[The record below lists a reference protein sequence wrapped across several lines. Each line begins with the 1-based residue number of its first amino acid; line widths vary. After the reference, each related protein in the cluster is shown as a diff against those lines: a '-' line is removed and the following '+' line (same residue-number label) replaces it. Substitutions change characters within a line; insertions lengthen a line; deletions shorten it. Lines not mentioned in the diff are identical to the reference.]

1 MNMKNDEEMYQSLL
15 MRFQAYQAKKRQ
27 RMRTLRRTVPVLA
40 GFGCAA
46 VSGFVWRTHF
56 TEPPEIPVQQMPEEP
71 PVTTAS
77 AAGTEAVFRQTA
89 RPQSSL
95 TAPADSAESAQQ
107 TEPAEPQGT
116 QTVSEDVPASGTEAA
131 PLRQT
136 EPPVTSALLPQ
147 TTVSAQTIPPAT
159 TPAAAETAKPPAPQ
173 TTKAQADPGIPG
185 TPGAVFTSMT
195 VSYEEAKELFGHPIQ
210 PCSSA
215 DFLRYKAGIVSRNGD
230 VHADG
235 AFCLSVTYEFSGGQ
249 ITLTDWD
256 RMNGSDG
263 DPRAEQMEYRGRT
276 FYVLTPDAYDD
287 SLRITY
293 YAAGFDPFVLS
304 GMEYQAV
311 FGKDAD
317 IDGIMDLLI
326 ALEM

>member
-1 MNMKNDEEMYQSLL
+1 MKNDEEMYQSLL

-27 RMRTLRRTVPVLA
+27 RRRTLRRTVPVLA

-56 TEPPEIPVQQMPEEP
+56 TELPEIPVQQIPEEP
-71 PVTTAS
+71 PVTTVS
-77 AAGTEAVFRQTA
+77 AAGTEAVSRQTA
-89 RPQSSL
+89 RLQSSL
-95 TAPADSAESAQQ
+95 TAPAVPEESAQQ
-107 TEPAEPQGT
+107 TEPTEPQGT
-116 QTVSEDVPASGTEAA
+116 QAVSEDVPASGTEAA

-136 EPPVTSALLPQ
+136 EPPVTAALPPQ
-147 TTVSAQTIPPAT
+147 TTASLLPPAT
-159 TPAAAETAKPPAPQ
+159 TAAAAETAKPPAPQ
-173 TTKAQADPGIPG
+173 TTKAQTDPGSPG

-195 VSYEEAKELFGHPIQ
+195 VSYEEAKELFGHPIR

-215 DFLRYKAGIVSRNGD
+215 DFLRYKAGIVSRNGN

-249 ITLTDWD
+249 ITLTDRD
-256 RMNGSDG
+256 RMRGSDG
-263 DPRAEQMEYRGRT
+263 DPLAEQIDYCGRT
-276 FYVLTPDAYDD
+276 FYVLWPDAYDD

-293 YAAGFDPFVLS
+293 YAAGFDPFELS

-317 IDGIMDLLI
+317 IDRIMDLLI